1 LFGILQQFLVVAGFA
16 QVMHGIIIYTG
27 GCRGDYL
34 NGCLAHVISEQI
46 STFHTLLTHLIL
58 GHAEGGIFWCYGLAT
73 FARFLGSFSELGWA
87 WNRAPSG
94 HHVSAEFVESFV
106 IFFYGITNTWME
118 RFGAHPGDPYTNKQI
133 QHISIAVMFWFAG
146 LVGMGLESRRL
157 RRWLA
162 AMATASLNPSRRNSD
177 GVAEPAS
184 YAGSFNPFPALVIGV
199 TGAAMSAHFQTYLF
213 QVSLPHFP
221 TWGLNVILVV
231 CANAVRTGPNTCP
244 LGLLS
249 HWVCRLAMSN
259 LFLRLA
265 RPAPLCPSLS
275 SSVRSPGK
283 FPPGVR
289 RSHLHLQ

>member
-1 LFGILQQFLVVAGFA
+1 
-16 QVMHGIIIYTG
+16 
-27 GCRGDYL
+27 
-34 NGCLAHVISEQI
+34 LA
-46 STFHTLLTHLIL
+46 
-58 GHAEGGIFWCYGLAT
+58 HAEGGIFWCYGLAT

-177 GVAEPAS
+177 VVAEPAS

-213 QVSLPHFP
+213 QVSSPHFP

-231 CANAVRTGPNTCP
+231 CANTARDRSKYMPFGAFVS
-244 LGLLS
+244 LGL
-249 HWVCRLAMSN
+249 
-259 LFLRLA
+259 
-265 RPAPLCPSLS
+265 PSCDA
-275 SSVRSPGK
+275 
-283 FPPGVR
+283 
-289 RSHLHLQ
+289 